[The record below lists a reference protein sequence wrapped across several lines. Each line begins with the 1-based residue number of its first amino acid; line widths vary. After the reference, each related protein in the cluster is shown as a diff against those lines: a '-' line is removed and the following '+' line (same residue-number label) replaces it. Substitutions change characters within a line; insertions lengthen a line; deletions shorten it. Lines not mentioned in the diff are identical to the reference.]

1 MEKIRRKFLEALK
14 AQNTSEII
22 EQMDKDGELEKI
34 FPHIIEMKKIGKCR
48 ISCCRQLYPFNECFK
63 RA

>member
-34 FPHIIEMKKIGKCR
+34 FPHIIEMKKLGNVDIM
-48 ISCCRQLYPFNECFK
+48 L
-63 RA
+63 